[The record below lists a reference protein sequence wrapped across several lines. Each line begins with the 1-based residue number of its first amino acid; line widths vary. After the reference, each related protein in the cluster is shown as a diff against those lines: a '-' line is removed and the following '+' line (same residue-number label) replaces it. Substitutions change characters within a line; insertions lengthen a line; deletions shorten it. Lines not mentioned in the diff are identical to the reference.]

1 MAIRKKLLS
10 ALLIA
15 CLITTAL
22 SAKPKKTKKN
32 KNAFSSSVQAE
43 AEKTADTTA
52 ASDTE
57 SDNSAD
63 TTDTTDTA
71 SDDSDEEAPAEQ
83 GWQMLEWDE
92 EMPEWV
98 MKYEIVIEQRTD
110 ENSPWEEIRRLM
122 TEDNTP
128 QIKID
133 PLLPPGF
140 YRYTVITYNLL
151 DVPDVSSDPYEFTI
165 YEAHVPDVRG
175 VEVTVN
181 HTSTIYLDEINDGI
195 LDIRGRNLLELQQ
208 DPSDMSYTN
217 YYLMNQRGR
226 RQNNLIPTILEYSEN
241 NRRLKVQF
249 DPDTLDAG
257 KYNFVAVDASGL
269 TSKLNKDSQLVI
281 KFRKA
286 VDLDIS
292 LGATYPIMVFGD
304 RLKKYLNT
312 DALLPSGIKGM
323 DFPLPSATARIT
335 FIPIKRRFGY
345 FGIGA
350 TATYTRLY
358 TKADGY
364 ELDGNYITGHG
375 LFVYQFPIR
384 IINKKTGKYRHI
396 ATLELHGGAGVAMF
410 NDTRFHFSRGIKS
423 EPPLNSLDVSAL
435 AGLNG
440 QIYFTNR
447 LYMEVGADFIM
458 PFIEQLISGYIQP
471 TLCIGWQF

>member
-10 ALLIA
+10 ALVIA
-15 CLITTAL
+15 CLISTAL
-22 SAKPKKTKKN
+22 SAKPKKKKG
-32 KNAFSSSVQAE
+32 FSSSDPTVN
-43 AEKTADTTA
+43 TTTA
-52 ASDTE
+52 ETENTEDINNTDSQDSADNTTEE
-57 SDNSAD
+57 SDDEASA
-63 TTDTTDTA
+63 
-71 SDDSDEEAPAEQ
+71 ER

-92 EMPEWV
+92 ETPEWV
-98 MKYEIVIEQRTD
+98 MKYEIVIEQRAD

-128 QIKID
+128 QVKIN

-140 YRYTVITYNLL
+140 YRYSVITYNLL
-151 DVPDVSSDPYEFTI
+151 DVPDVSSDPFEFTI

-175 VEVTVN
+175 VEVTIN
-181 HTSTIYLDEINDGI
+181 HTSTIYLDEVNDGI

-217 YYLMNQRGR
+217 YYLMNQRKR
-226 RQNNLIPTILEYSEN
+226 RQDSLIPGILEYSEN

-249 DPDTLDAG
+249 DVNTLDAG

-269 TSKLNKDSQLVI
+269 TSKFDKSSQLVI

-286 VDLDIS
+286 VDFDIS
-292 LGATYPIMVFGD
+292 AGATYPIMVFGD

-312 DALLPSGIKGM
+312 DALLPTGIKGM
-323 DFPLPSATARIT
+323 EFPLPSATIKLA
-335 FIPIKRRFGY
+335 FMPIKRRFGY

-350 TATYTRLY
+350 TATYSRLY

-375 LFVYQFPIR
+375 LLVYQLPIR
-384 IINKKTGKYRHI
+384 IKTKKSDKLRHI
-396 ATLELHGGAGVAMF
+396 ATIELHGGAGVAMF

-423 EPPLNSLDVSAL
+423 DPPLNSLDISAL
-435 AGLNG
+435 AGFSG

-458 PFIEQLISGYIQP
+458 PFIEELLCGYIQP

>member
-10 ALLIA
+10 ALVIA
-15 CLITTAL
+15 CLISTAL
-22 SAKPKKTKKN
+22 SAKPKKKKG
-32 KNAFSSSVQAE
+32 FSSSEPTVN
-43 AEKTADTTA
+43 TTA
-52 ASDTE
+52 AETENTEDINNTDSKDSADNTTEE
-57 SDNSAD
+57 SDDEASA
-63 TTDTTDTA
+63 
-71 SDDSDEEAPAEQ
+71 ER

-92 EMPEWV
+92 ETPEWV
-98 MKYEIVIEQRTD
+98 MKYEIVIEQRAD

-128 QIKID
+128 QVKID

-140 YRYTVITYNLL
+140 YRYSVITYNLL
-151 DVPDVSSDPYEFTI
+151 DVPDVSSDPFEFTI

-175 VEVTVN
+175 VEVTIN
-181 HTSTIYLDEINDGI
+181 HTSTIYLDEVNDGI

-217 YYLMNQRGR
+217 YYLMNQRKR
-226 RQNNLIPTILEYSEN
+226 RQDSLIPGILEYSEN

-249 DPDTLDAG
+249 DVNTLDAG

-269 TSKLNKDSQLVI
+269 TSKFDKSSQLVI

-286 VDLDIS
+286 VDFDIS
-292 LGATYPIMVFGD
+292 AGATYPIMVFGD

-312 DALLPSGIKGM
+312 DALLPTGIKGM
-323 DFPLPSATARIT
+323 EFPLPSATIKLA
-335 FIPIKRRFGY
+335 FMPIKRRFGY

-350 TATYTRLY
+350 TATYSRLY
-358 TKADGY
+358 TKTDGY

-375 LFVYQFPIR
+375 LLVYQLPIR
-384 IINKKTGKYRHI
+384 IKTKKSDKLRHI
-396 ATLELHGGAGVAMF
+396 ATIELHGGAGVAMF

-423 EPPLNSLDVSAL
+423 DPPLNSLDISAL
-435 AGLNG
+435 AGFSG

-458 PFIEQLISGYIQP
+458 PFIEELLCGYIQP

>member
-10 ALLIA
+10 ALVIA
-15 CLITTAL
+15 CLISTAL
-22 SAKPKKTKKN
+22 SAKPKKKKG
-32 KNAFSSSVQAE
+32 FSSSEPTVN
-43 AEKTADTTA
+43 TTA
-52 ASDTE
+52 AETENTEDINNTDSKDSADNTTEE
-57 SDNSAD
+57 SDDEASA
-63 TTDTTDTA
+63 
-71 SDDSDEEAPAEQ
+71 ER

-92 EMPEWV
+92 ETPEWV
-98 MKYEIVIEQRTD
+98 MKYEIVIEQRAD

-128 QIKID
+128 QVKIN

-140 YRYTVITYNLL
+140 YRYSVITYNLL
-151 DVPDVSSDPYEFTI
+151 DVPDVSSDPFEFTI

-175 VEVTVN
+175 VEVTIN
-181 HTSTIYLDEINDGI
+181 HTSTIYLDEVNDGI

-217 YYLMNQRGR
+217 YYLMNQRKR
-226 RQNNLIPTILEYSEN
+226 RQDSLIPGILEYSEN

-249 DPDTLDAG
+249 DVNTLDAG
-257 KYNFVAVDASGL
+257 KYNFIAVDASGL
-269 TSKLNKDSQLVI
+269 TSKFDKSSQLVI

-286 VDLDIS
+286 VDFDIS
-292 LGATYPIMVFGD
+292 AGATYPIMVFGD

-312 DALLPSGIKGM
+312 DALLPTGIKGM
-323 DFPLPSATARIT
+323 EFPLPSATIKLA
-335 FIPIKRRFGY
+335 FMPIKRRFGY

-350 TATYTRLY
+350 TATYSRLY
-358 TKADGY
+358 TKTDGY

-375 LFVYQFPIR
+375 LLVYQLPIR
-384 IINKKTGKYRHI
+384 IKTKKSDKLRHI
-396 ATLELHGGAGVAMF
+396 ATIELHGGAGVAMF

-423 EPPLNSLDVSAL
+423 DPPLNSLDISAL
-435 AGLNG
+435 AGFSG

-458 PFIEQLISGYIQP
+458 PFIEELLCGYIQP

>member
-10 ALLIA
+10 ALVIA
-15 CLITTAL
+15 CLISTAL
-22 SAKPKKTKKN
+22 SAKPKKKKG
-32 KNAFSSSVQAE
+32 FSSSEPTVN
-43 AEKTADTTA
+43 TTA
-52 ASDTE
+52 AETENTEDINNTDSKDSADNTTEE
-57 SDNSAD
+57 SDDEASA
-63 TTDTTDTA
+63 
-71 SDDSDEEAPAEQ
+71 ER

-92 EMPEWV
+92 ETPEWV
-98 MKYEIVIEQRTD
+98 MKYEIVIEQRAD

-128 QIKID
+128 QVKIN

-140 YRYTVITYNLL
+140 YRYSVITYNLL
-151 DVPDVSSDPYEFTI
+151 DVPDVSSDPFEFTI

-175 VEVTVN
+175 VEVTIN
-181 HTSTIYLDEINDGI
+181 HTSTIYLDEVNDGI

-217 YYLMNQRGR
+217 YYLMNQRKR
-226 RQNNLIPTILEYSEN
+226 RQDSLIPGILEYSEN

-249 DPDTLDAG
+249 DVNTLDAG

-269 TSKLNKDSQLVI
+269 TSKFDKSSQLVI

-286 VDLDIS
+286 VDFDIS
-292 LGATYPIMVFGD
+292 AGATYPIMVFGD

-312 DALLPSGIKGM
+312 DALLPTGIKGM
-323 DFPLPSATARIT
+323 EFPLPSATIKLA
-335 FIPIKRRFGY
+335 FMPIKRRFGY

-350 TATYTRLY
+350 TATYSRLY
-358 TKADGY
+358 TKTDGY

-375 LFVYQFPIR
+375 LLVYQLPIR
-384 IINKKTGKYRHI
+384 IKTKKSDKLRHI
-396 ATLELHGGAGVAMF
+396 ATIELHGGAGVAMF

-423 EPPLNSLDVSAL
+423 DPPLNSLDISAL
-435 AGLNG
+435 AGFSG

-458 PFIEQLISGYIQP
+458 PFIEELLCGYIQP

>member
-10 ALLIA
+10 ALVIA
-15 CLITTAL
+15 CLISTAL
-22 SAKPKKTKKN
+22 SAKPKKKKG
-32 KNAFSSSVQAE
+32 FSSSEPTVN
-43 AEKTADTTA
+43 TTA
-52 ASDTE
+52 AETENTEDINNTDSKDSADNTTEE
-57 SDNSAD
+57 SDDEASA
-63 TTDTTDTA
+63 
-71 SDDSDEEAPAEQ
+71 ER

-92 EMPEWV
+92 ETPEWV
-98 MKYEIVIEQRTD
+98 MKYEIVIEQRAD

-128 QIKID
+128 QVKID

-140 YRYTVITYNLL
+140 YRYSVITYNLL
-151 DVPDVSSDPYEFTI
+151 DVPDVSSDPFEFTI

-175 VEVTVN
+175 VEVTIN
-181 HTSTIYLDEINDGI
+181 HTSTIYLDEVNDGI

-217 YYLMNQRGR
+217 YYLMNQRKR
-226 RQNNLIPTILEYSEN
+226 RQDSLIPGILEYSEN

-249 DPDTLDAG
+249 DVNTLDAG

-269 TSKLNKDSQLVI
+269 TSKFDKSSQLVI

-286 VDLDIS
+286 IDFDIS
-292 LGATYPIMVFGD
+292 AGATYPIMVFGD

-312 DALLPSGIKGM
+312 DALLPTGIKGM
-323 DFPLPSATARIT
+323 EFPLPSATIKLA
-335 FIPIKRRFGY
+335 FMPIKRRFGY

-350 TATYTRLY
+350 TATYSRLY
-358 TKADGY
+358 TKTDGY

-375 LFVYQFPIR
+375 LLVYQLPIR
-384 IINKKTGKYRHI
+384 IKTKKSDKLRHI
-396 ATLELHGGAGVAMF
+396 ATIELHGGAGVAMF

-423 EPPLNSLDVSAL
+423 DPPLNSLDISAL
-435 AGLNG
+435 AGFSG

-458 PFIEQLISGYIQP
+458 PFIEELLCGYIQP

>member
-15 CLITTAL
+15 CLISTAL
-22 SAKPKKTKKN
+22 SAKPKKQKG
-32 KNAFSSSVQAE
+32 FSSSAQAE
-43 AEKTADTTA
+43 TTA
-52 ASDTE
+52 ASDISSTDSSDSE
-57 SDNSAD
+57 ATNSDNAD
-63 TTDTTDTA
+63 KTDIDDKT
-71 SDDSDEEAPAEQ
+71 DSDNEVSAEQ

-98 MKYEIVIEQRTD
+98 MKYEVVIEQRTD

-151 DVPDVSSDPYEFTI
+151 DVPGLSSDPFEFTI
-165 YEAHVPDVRG
+165 YEAHVPSVRG
-175 VEVTVN
+175 VEVTIN
-181 HTSTIYLDEINDGI
+181 HTSTIYLDEVNDGI

-217 YYLMNQRGR
+217 YYLMNQRR
-226 RQNNLIPTILEYSEN
+226 RNDSIIPEILEYSDN
-241 NRRLKVQF
+241 NRRLKVRF
-249 DPDTLDAG
+249 DVNELDAG

-269 TSKLNKDSQLVI
+269 SSALEKNNQLVI

-286 VDLDIS
+286 VDFDIS
-292 LGATYPIMVFGD
+292 AGVTYPIMVFGD

-312 DALLPSGIKGM
+312 DALLPTGIKGM
-323 DFPLPSATARIT
+323 DFPLPSATVKLT
-335 FIPIKRRFGY
+335 LMPVKRRFGY

-350 TATYTRLY
+350 TASYSRLY

-364 ELDGNYITGHG
+364 ELDGNYITGHA
-375 LFVYQFPIR
+375 LFVYQLPIR
-384 IINKKTGKYRHI
+384 IKVKNSDKPRHI
-396 ATLELHGGAGVAMF
+396 ATIELHGGPGLAMF

-423 EPPLNSLDVSAL
+423 EPPLNSLDISAL
-435 AGLNG
+435 AGISG

-447 LYMEVGADFIM
+447 LYMEFGADFII

-471 TLCIGWQF
+471 NLSIGWQF

>member
-10 ALLIA
+10 ALVIA
-15 CLITTAL
+15 CLISTAL
-22 SAKPKKTKKN
+22 SAKPKKKKG
-32 KNAFSSSVQAE
+32 FSSSEPTVN
-43 AEKTADTTA
+43 TTA
-52 ASDTE
+52 AETENTEDINNTDSKDSADNTTEE
-57 SDNSAD
+57 SDDEASA
-63 TTDTTDTA
+63 
-71 SDDSDEEAPAEQ
+71 ER

-92 EMPEWV
+92 ETPEWV
-98 MKYEIVIEQRTD
+98 MKYEIVIEQRAD

-128 QIKID
+128 QVKIN

-140 YRYTVITYNLL
+140 YRYSVITYNLL
-151 DVPDVSSDPYEFTI
+151 DVPDVSSDPFEFTI

-175 VEVTVN
+175 VEVTIN
-181 HTSTIYLDEINDGI
+181 HTSTIYLDEVNDGI

-217 YYLMNQRGR
+217 YYLMNQRKR
-226 RQNNLIPTILEYSEN
+226 RQDSLIPGILEYSEN

-249 DPDTLDAG
+249 DVNTLDAG

-269 TSKLNKDSQLVI
+269 TSKFDKSSQLVI

-286 VDLDIS
+286 VDFDIS
-292 LGATYPIMVFGD
+292 AGATYPIMVFGD

-312 DALLPSGIKGM
+312 DALLPTGIKGM
-323 DFPLPSATARIT
+323 EFPLPSATIKLA
-335 FIPIKRRFGY
+335 FMPIKRRFGY

-350 TATYTRLY
+350 TATYSRLY
-358 TKADGY
+358 TKTDGY

-375 LFVYQFPIR
+375 LLVYQLPIR
-384 IINKKTGKYRHI
+384 IKTKKSDKLRHI
-396 ATLELHGGAGVAMF
+396 ATIELHGGAGVAMF

-423 EPPLNSLDVSAL
+423 DPPLNSLDISAL
-435 AGLNG
+435 AGFNG

-458 PFIEQLISGYIQP
+458 PFIEELLCGYIQP

>member
-10 ALLIA
+10 ALVIA
-15 CLITTAL
+15 CLISTAL
-22 SAKPKKTKKN
+22 SAKPKKKKG
-32 KNAFSSSVQAE
+32 FSSSEPTVN
-43 AEKTADTTA
+43 TTA
-52 ASDTE
+52 AETENTEDINNTDSKDSADNTTEE
-57 SDNSAD
+57 SDDEASA
-63 TTDTTDTA
+63 
-71 SDDSDEEAPAEQ
+71 ER

-92 EMPEWV
+92 ETPEWV
-98 MKYEIVIEQRTD
+98 MKYEIVIEQRAD

-128 QIKID
+128 QVKIN

-140 YRYTVITYNLL
+140 YRYSVITYNLL
-151 DVPDVSSDPYEFTI
+151 DVPDVSSDPFEFTI

-175 VEVTVN
+175 VEVTIN
-181 HTSTIYLDEINDGI
+181 HTSTIYLDEVNDGI

-217 YYLMNQRGR
+217 YYLMNQRKR
-226 RQNNLIPTILEYSEN
+226 RQDSLIPGILEYSEN

-249 DPDTLDAG
+249 DVNTLDAG

-269 TSKLNKDSQLVI
+269 TSKFDKSSQLVI

-286 VDLDIS
+286 VDFDIS
-292 LGATYPIMVFGD
+292 AGATYPIMVFGD

-312 DALLPSGIKGM
+312 DALLPTGIKGM
-323 DFPLPSATARIT
+323 EFPLPSATIKLA
-335 FIPIKRRFGY
+335 FMPIKRRFGY

-350 TATYTRLY
+350 TATYSRLY

-375 LFVYQFPIR
+375 LLVYQLPIR
-384 IINKKTGKYRHI
+384 IKTKKSDKLRHI
-396 ATLELHGGAGVAMF
+396 ATIELHGGAGVAMF

-423 EPPLNSLDVSAL
+423 DPPLNSLDISAL
-435 AGLNG
+435 AGFSG

-458 PFIEQLISGYIQP
+458 PFIEELLCGYIQP

>member
-15 CLITTAL
+15 CLISTAL
-22 SAKPKKTKKN
+22 S
-32 KNAFSSSVQAE
+32 
-43 AEKTADTTA
+43 
-52 ASDTE
+52 
-57 SDNSAD
+57 
-63 TTDTTDTA
+63 
-71 SDDSDEEAPAEQ
+71 AEQ

-98 MKYEIVIEQRTD
+98 MKYEVVIEQRTD

-151 DVPDVSSDPYEFTI
+151 DVPGVSSDPFEFTI
-165 YEAHVPDVRG
+165 YEAHVPSVRG
-175 VEVTVN
+175 VEVTIN
-181 HTSTIYLDEINDGI
+181 HTSTIYLDEVNDGI

-217 YYLMNQRGR
+217 YYLMNQRR
-226 RQNNLIPTILEYSEN
+226 RNDSVIPEILEYSDN
-241 NRRLKVQF
+241 NRRLKVRF
-249 DPDTLDAG
+249 DVNELDAG

-269 TSKLNKDSQLVI
+269 SSALEKNNQLVI

-286 VDLDIS
+286 VDFDVSAGI
-292 LGATYPIMVFGD
+292 TYPIMVFGD

-312 DALLPSGIKGM
+312 DALLPTGIKGM
-323 DFPLPSATARIT
+323 DFPLPSATVKLT
-335 FIPIKRRFGY
+335 LMPVKRRFGY

-350 TATYTRLY
+350 TASYSRLY

-364 ELDGNYITGHG
+364 ELDGNYITGHA
-375 LFVYQFPIR
+375 LFVYQLPIR
-384 IINKKTGKYRHI
+384 IKVKNSDKPRHI
-396 ATLELHGGAGVAMF
+396 ATIELHGGPGLAMF

-423 EPPLNSLDVSAL
+423 EPPLNSLDISAL
-435 AGLNG
+435 AGISG

-447 LYMEVGADFIM
+447 LYMEFGADFII

-471 TLCIGWQF
+471 NLSIGWQF

>member
-15 CLITTAL
+15 CLISTAL
-22 SAKPKKTKKN
+22 SAKPKKKKG
-32 KNAFSSSVQAE
+32 FSSSAQPE
-43 AEKTADTTA
+43 TAA
-52 ASDTE
+52 ASDTSE
-57 SDNSAD
+57 TNASDTS
-63 TTDTTDTA
+63 TA
-71 SDDSDEEAPAEQ
+71 SDTDSDTSNTENDKTDDSEEETSAEQ

-98 MKYEIVIEQRTD
+98 MKYEVVIEQRTD
-110 ENSPWEEIRRLM
+110 ENAPWEEIRRLM

-151 DVPDVSSDPYEFTI
+151 DVPDVTSDPYEFTI

-181 HTSTIYLDEINDGI
+181 HTSTIYLDEVNDGI

-217 YYLMNQRGR
+217 YYLMNQRRR
-226 RQNNLIPTILEYSEN
+226 RQDALIPTILEFSEN

-249 DPDTLDAG
+249 DVNTLDAG

-292 LGATYPIMVFGD
+292 AGATYPIMIFGD

-312 DALLPSGIKGM
+312 DALLPSGIKGL

-375 LFVYQFPIR
+375 LLVYQLPIR
-384 IINKKTGKYRHI
+384 ITNKKTGKYRHI

-423 EPPLNSLDVSAL
+423 EPPLNSLDISAI

-458 PFIEQLISGYIQP
+458 PFIEELISGYIQP
-471 TLCIGWQF
+471 TLCVGWQF

>member
-10 ALLIA
+10 ALVIA
-15 CLITTAL
+15 CLISTAL
-22 SAKPKKTKKN
+22 SAKPKKKKG
-32 KNAFSSSVQAE
+32 FSSSEPTVN
-43 AEKTADTTA
+43 TTA
-52 ASDTE
+52 AETENTEDINNTDSQDSADNTTEE
-57 SDNSAD
+57 SDDEASA
-63 TTDTTDTA
+63 
-71 SDDSDEEAPAEQ
+71 ER

-92 EMPEWV
+92 ETPEWV
-98 MKYEIVIEQRTD
+98 MKYEIVIEQRAD

-128 QIKID
+128 QVKIN

-140 YRYTVITYNLL
+140 YRYSVITYNLL
-151 DVPDVSSDPYEFTI
+151 DVPDVSSDPFEFTI

-175 VEVTVN
+175 VEVTIN
-181 HTSTIYLDEINDGI
+181 HTSTIYLDEVNDGI

-217 YYLMNQRGR
+217 YYLMNQRKR
-226 RQNNLIPTILEYSEN
+226 RQDSLIPGILEYSEN

-249 DPDTLDAG
+249 DVNTLDAG

-269 TSKLNKDSQLVI
+269 TSKFDKSSQLVI

-286 VDLDIS
+286 VDFDIS
-292 LGATYPIMVFGD
+292 AGATYPIMVFGD

-312 DALLPSGIKGM
+312 DALLPTGIKGM
-323 DFPLPSATARIT
+323 EFPLPSATIKLA
-335 FIPIKRRFGY
+335 FMPIKRRFGY

-350 TATYTRLY
+350 TATYSRLY
-358 TKADGY
+358 TKTDGY

-375 LFVYQFPIR
+375 LLVYQLPIR
-384 IINKKTGKYRHI
+384 IKTKKSDKLRHI
-396 ATLELHGGAGVAMF
+396 ATIELHGGAGVAMF

-423 EPPLNSLDVSAL
+423 DPPLNSLDISAL
-435 AGLNG
+435 AGFSG

-458 PFIEQLISGYIQP
+458 PFIEELLCGYIQP